1 MHTSRSIL
9 PRRWLGAGAAAVVLA
24 AASPTPATAAGGD
37 DPPEQATGWY
47 LALGDSLATGYQPDR
62 GEDRAGGYV
71 GPVLAGIRAEQP
83 KTKLINLSCYGEST
97 VTMRDGTHC
106 SGAYEEGSQLAD
118 AVEFLHA
125 HRRTTHLVTVTLG
138 SNDVTP
144 CLSAADIRTCAERQ
158 LLVVDHNMRSIL
170 GVLHDTAPDVPIVVT
185 NYYNPYLAL
194 FFDPSRRALVPLTSA
209 LQAQLNT
216 TLVNATAAAT
226 GGEGRVADV
235 ATAFNS
241 YDGSTSTGGVPRNV
255 ATVCAYTWMCSWSPP
270 NIHATNQGYHA
281 MAAAVLDRF

>member
-1 MHTSRSIL
+1 MHPSRSIL
-9 PRRWLGAGAAAVVLA
+9 SRRLLGAGVAAVVLA
-24 AASPTPATAAGGD
+24 AASTTPATAAGGD

-62 GEDRAGGYV
+62 GEDRSGGYV
-71 GPVLAGIRAEQP
+71 GPVLDGIRAEHP
-83 KTKLINLSCYGEST
+83 KTKLVNLPCYGEST

-106 SGAYEEGSQLAD
+106 SGAYEEGSQLAE

-125 HRRTTHLVTVTLG
+125 HRRTTRLVTVTLG

-144 CLSAADIRTCAERQ
+144 CLSTADVRACAERQ
-158 LLVVDHNMRSIL
+158 LLVVDHSMRFIL
-170 GVLHDTAPDVPIVVT
+170 GALHDTAPDVPIVVT

-216 TLVNATAAAT
+216 TLFNATVAAT

-241 YDGSTSTGGVPRNV
+241 YDGASTGGVPRNV

-270 NIHATNQGYHA
+270 NIHATSLGYDA
-281 MAAAVLDRF
+281 MAAAVLDRL